1 MWIAGLAVIAAIA
14 ASYHLTRP
22 PELVWWTSPP
32 IDERGH
38 RVNALVPR
46 GWGPGHEPLEGL
58 NLGGASP
65 EFLLVAP
72 VTHLAS
78 WMPSWLKDLIMAL
91 TLGLVVAYMVLATQ
105 FDSFIDPVTVL
116 MARVGIHHRLIM
128 KSEGGVL
135 DVLDLITREQLMT
148 TLKRLRAIFEE
159 QPGRELARA
168 GVAGYEPLKAARY
181 GSLS

>member
-14 ASYHLTRP
+14 ATYHLTRP

-38 RVNALVPR
+38 RVNALVPS
-46 GWGPGHEPLEGL
+46 GWGPGQEPLEGL

-78 WMPSWLKDLIMAL
+78 WMPSWLKDLIMAPEDDGKIEVWL
-91 TLGLVVAYMVLATQ
+91 HNTQDFETCPEGTEEVLNGCACLWRHVPNSDLVVIFQYYRWNDMQYRST
-105 FDSFIDPVTVL
+105 
-116 MARVGIHHRLIM
+116 H
-128 KSEGGVL
+128 
-135 DVLDLITREQLMT
+135 TRICSS
-148 TLKRLRAIFEE
+148 LRIE
-159 QPGRELARA
+159 
-168 GVAGYEPLKAARY
+168 
-181 GSLS
+181 